1 MNEKNEETSR
11 AGKTDWA
18 ANNLTLNIFLMLWI
32 VEGSCMNSSDIW
44 KRHGASSMLGLIL
57 KSMAVSKLRTIAKT
71 IWKRKKVFNKD
82 MSKTSIGTYLEICTS
97 AIHTLCI
104 FELLEFISHII
115 FLSADDLPLLT
126 LLIITYLLVLTRH
139 RRHVRAK
146 IGRAHLEKGSLFCP
160 NLKLC
165 TIGQPTTYV
174 AKREKHSSWVTIAFA
189 LS

>member
-1 MNEKNEETSR
+1 M
-11 AGKTDWA
+11 KTKVKWMRRMKWPPEVA
-18 ANNLTLNIFLMLWI
+18 KQIEQLIFLPQIVFWILMLWI

-115 FLSADDLPLLT
+115 FLSILQMAF
-126 LLIITYLLVLTRH
+126 H
-139 RRHVRAK
+139 FW
-146 IGRAHLEKGSLFCP
+146 LF
-160 NLKLC
+160 
-165 TIGQPTTYV
+165 
-174 AKREKHSSWVTIAFA
+174 
-189 LS
+189 